1 CFWKT
6 KARRRCLTPSS
17 RVDLTRTLGVL
28 SRPFEEESMELSAR
42 NQIAGR
48 ITNVRVDGIMAEVS
62 VDIGGGKEI
71 VSTIT
76 RSSAQRLDLK
86 AGDQITAIIKAS
98 EVLIAK

>member
-1 CFWKT
+1 
-6 KARRRCLTPSS
+6 
-17 RVDLTRTLGVL
+17 
-28 SRPFEEESMELSAR
+28 MELSAR

-48 ITNVRVDGIMAEVS
+48 ITSVRVDGLMAEVS

-76 RSSAQRLDLK
+76 RASAQRLDLK
-86 AGDQITAIIKAS
+86 AGDQITAIFKAS